1 MFLLMKY
8 FICRSVRKSFLD
20 EVNDRS
26 LQDDMIFKRMSYIRE
41 LQMTIIEMRLHK
53 IYKKWVNVVRLWLE
67 IEKT

>member
-1 MFLLMKY
+1 MKY

-67 IEKT
+67 VEKT